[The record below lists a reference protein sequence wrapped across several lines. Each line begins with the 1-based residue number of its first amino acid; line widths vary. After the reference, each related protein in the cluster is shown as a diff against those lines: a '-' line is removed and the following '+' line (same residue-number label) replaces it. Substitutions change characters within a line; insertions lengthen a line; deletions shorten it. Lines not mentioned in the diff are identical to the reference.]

1 MTAGQFKAWLRK
13 ANMKKCLERE
23 HWDKLVSITKS
34 EFRDGNILEA
44 LEWTT
49 MALIT
54 KGEGGYRGIVLV
66 EVIWKVCAAIVN
78 TKIRDELTP
87 HDALHGF
94 RKERRAGIAT
104 IEAKLAQKRAVI
116 IH

>member
-1 MTAGQFKAWLRK
+1 MAKEGEHE
-13 ANMKKCLERE
+13 KCLERE

-44 LEWTT
+44 LECLT

-78 TKIRDELTP
+78 TKIQDELTP
-87 HDALHGF
+87 HDALLSF
-94 RKERRAGIAT
+94 LKP
-104 IEAKLAQKRAVI
+104 
-116 IH
+116 